1 MGKTEIRPAVPD
13 AVAAAWGVRD
23 RARRRGPK
31 PALTL
36 SRIVRAAIRV
46 ADAEGLEA
54 ISMARVA
61 AEAGTAPMSLYRHV
75 SGKEQLLEL
84 MGDAAWGTPP
94 PAPAPPTAPGES
106 WREGLSRWAWAMRR
120 AATRHPWAARLPI
133 TSLPVLPNQVAW
145 FENALTCMR
154 DTGLSEARKASVILL
169 LSGYV
174 RNVATTEM
182 DVAAAIRDSGLA
194 PDAWMAR
201 YGTMLRELTDAERF
215 PALAAF
221 LNARVFDIADAP
233 EDEFVFGLERI
244 LDGVAALIE
253 RGV

>member
-1 MGKTEIRPAVPD
+1 VQ
-13 AVAAAWGVRD
+13 
-23 RARRRGPK
+23 
-31 PALTL
+31 
-36 SRIVRAAIRV
+36 AAIRV

-84 MGDAAWGTPP
+84 MGDAAWGPSPSPP
-94 PAPAPPTAPGES
+94 APGES

-154 DTGLSEARKASVILL
+154 DTCLSEARKASVIML

-174 RNVATTEM
+174 RNLAATEM
-182 DVAAAIRDSGLA
+182 DIEAAMRDSGLA

-221 LNARVFDIADAP
+221 LDAGVFDIADRP
-233 EDEFVFGLERI
+233 DDEFVFGLERI

-253 RGV
+253 RER

>member
-1 MGKTEIRPAVPD
+1 MGNTTEIRPTVPD

-23 RARRRGPK
+23 RARRKGPK

-36 SRIVRAAIRV
+36 SRIVQAASRV

-94 PAPAPPTAPGES
+94 PPPAPGQS
-106 WREGLSRWAWAMRR
+106 WREGLSRWAWTMRG

-145 FENALTCMR
+145 FENALACMR
-154 DTGLSEARKASVILL
+154 DTSLSEARKASVILL

-174 RNVATTEM
+174 RNIAVTDM
-182 DVAAAIRDSGLA
+182 DVAAAIRDSGMA

-201 YGTMLRELTDAERF
+201 YATMLRELSGS
-215 PALAAF
+215 
-221 LNARVFDIADAP
+221 IAT
-233 EDEFVFGLERI
+233 
-244 LDGVAALIE
+244 
-253 RGV
+253 

>member
-1 MGKTEIRPAVPD
+1 MGKAMETRPAVPD

-23 RARRRGPK
+23 RTRRKGPK

-36 SRIVRAAIRV
+36 SRIVQAAIRV

-94 PAPAPPTAPGES
+94 PPPAPGES
-106 WREGLSRWAWAMRR
+106 WREGLSRWAWTMRR
-120 AATRHPWAARLPI
+120 ATTRHPWAARLPI

-145 FENALTCMR
+145 FENALACMR
-154 DTGLSEARKASVILL
+154 DTGLSEARKASVIML

-174 RNVATTEM
+174 RHLAVTEM

-221 LNARVFDIADAP
+221 LDAGVFDIADPP

-244 LDGVAALIE
+244 LDGMAALIG
-253 RGV
+253 RGR

>member
-1 MGKTEIRPAVPD
+1 MGKTTEIRPAVPG

-23 RARRRGPK
+23 RTRRKGPK

-94 PAPAPPTAPGES
+94 PAPGES

-174 RNVATTEM
+174 RNLAATEM
-182 DVAAAIRDSGLA
+182 DVAAAMRDSGLA
-194 PDAWMAR
+194 PDAWVAR

-221 LNARVFDIADAP
+221 LDAGVFDIADGP
-233 EDEFVFGLERI
+233 DDEFVFGLERI

-253 RGV
+253 HER

>member
-1 MGKTEIRPAVPD
+1 MGNTTEMPPAVPD

-23 RARRRGPK
+23 RTRRKGPK
-31 PALTL
+31 SALTL
-36 SRIVRAAIRV
+36 SRIVRSAIRL

-84 MGDAAWGTPP
+84 MGDAAWG
-94 PAPAPPTAPGES
+94 APPSPPAPGES

-145 FENALTCMR
+145 FENALACMR

-182 DVAAAIRDSGLA
+182 DIAAAMRDSGLA

-201 YGTMLRELTDAERF
+201 YGTMLRELTDAKRF
-215 PALAAF
+215 PALTAF
-221 LNARVFDIADAP
+221 LDAGVFDVADGP
-233 EDEFVFGLERI
+233 DDEFVFGLERI
-244 LDGVAALIE
+244 LDGVAALVE
-253 RGV
+253 RGP

>member
-1 MGKTEIRPAVPD
+1 MGNTTDMPAAVPD

-23 RARRRGPK
+23 RTRRKGPK

-84 MGDAAWGTPP
+84 MGDAAWG
-94 PAPAPPTAPGES
+94 APPTSPAPGES
-106 WREGLSRWAWAMRR
+106 WREGLSRWTWTMRR
-120 AATRHPWAARLPI
+120 AAARHPWAARLPI
-133 TSLPVLPNQVAW
+133 TSLPVLPNQVGW
-145 FENALTCMR
+145 FENALACMR

-174 RNVATTEM
+174 RNLAATEM
-182 DVAAAIRDSGLA
+182 DIAAAIRDSGLA

-201 YGTMLRELTDAERF
+201 YGMMLRELTNAERF
-215 PALAAF
+215 PALSAF
-221 LNARVFDIADAP
+221 LDAGVFDIADHP
-233 EDEFVFGLERI
+233 DDEFVFGLERI
-244 LDGVAALIE
+244 LDGVAALME
-253 RGV
+253 RP

>member
-1 MGKTEIRPAVPD
+1 MGNTTEMPPAVPD

-23 RARRRGPK
+23 RTRRKGPK
-31 PALTL
+31 SALTL
-36 SRIVRAAIRV
+36 SRIVRSAIRL

-84 MGDAAWGTPP
+84 MGDAAWGAPPSP
-94 PAPAPPTAPGES
+94 PAPGGS

-201 YGTMLRELTDAERF
+201 YGTMLRELTDAGRF
-215 PALAAF
+215 PALTAF
-221 LNARVFDIADAP
+221 LDAGVFDVADGP
-233 EDEFVFGLERI
+233 DDEFVFGLERI
-244 LDGVAALIE
+244 LDGVAALVE
-253 RGV
+253 RGR

>member
-1 MGKTEIRPAVPD
+1 MGETMGTRPAVPD
-13 AVAAAWGVRD
+13 AVAVAWGVRD
-23 RARRRGPK
+23 GTRRKGPK
-31 PALTL
+31 PALTS
-36 SRIVRAAIRV
+36 SRIVQAAIRV

-94 PAPAPPTAPGES
+94 PPQALSES
-106 WREGLSRWAWAMRR
+106 WREGLSRWAWSMRR

-145 FENALTCMR
+145 FENALACMR
-154 DTGLSEARKASVILL
+154 DTGLSEARKASVIML

-174 RNVATTEM
+174 RNLAVTEM

-201 YGTMLRELTDAERF
+201 YGTMLRELTDAEQF

-221 LNARVFDIADAP
+221 LNAGVFDIADAP

-244 LDGVAALIE
+244 LDGVAALIA
-253 RGV
+253 RGR

>member
-1 MGKTEIRPAVPD
+1 
-13 AVAAAWGVRD
+13 
-23 RARRRGPK
+23 
-31 PALTL
+31 
-36 SRIVRAAIRV
+36 
-46 ADAEGLEA
+46 
-54 ISMARVA
+54 
-61 AEAGTAPMSLYRHV
+61 
-75 SGKEQLLEL
+75 
-84 MGDAAWGTPP
+84 
-94 PAPAPPTAPGES
+94 
-106 WREGLSRWAWAMRR
+106 MRR
-120 AATRHPWAARLPI
+120 AAARHPWAARLPI

-145 FENALTCMR
+145 FENALACMR
-154 DTGLSEARKASVILL
+154 DTGVSEARKASVILL

-174 RNVATTEM
+174 RNLAVTEM

-221 LNARVFDIADAP
+221 LDAGVFDIADAP

-253 RGV
+253 RGR

>member
-1 MGKTEIRPAVPD
+1 MGNTTEMPPAVPD

-23 RARRRGPK
+23 RTRRKGPK

-36 SRIVRAAIRV
+36 SRIVRSAIRL

-84 MGDAAWGTPP
+84 MGDAAWGAPPPP
-94 PAPAPPTAPGES
+94 PAPGGS

-221 LNARVFDIADAP
+221 LDAGVFDVADGP
-233 EDEFVFGLERI
+233 DDEFVFGLERI

>member
-1 MGKTEIRPAVPD
+1 MGKTMEPRPAVPD

-23 RARRRGPK
+23 GTRRKGPK

-36 SRIVRAAIRV
+36 SRIVQAAIRV

-84 MGDAAWGTPP
+84 MGDAAWSTPP
-94 PAPAPPTAPGES
+94 PPPAPGES
-106 WREGLSRWAWAMRR
+106 WREGLSRWAWSMRQ

-145 FENALTCMR
+145 FENALACMR

-174 RNVATTEM
+174 RNLAVTET
-182 DVAAAIRDSGLA
+182 DVAAAIRDSGLG

-215 PALAAF
+215 PALAEF
-221 LNARVFDIADAP
+221 LNAGVFDIADAP

-253 RGV
+253 RGR

>member
-1 MGKTEIRPAVPD
+1 MGNTMETRPAIPD
-13 AVAAAWGVRD
+13 AVAAAWGVPD
-23 RARRRGPK
+23 RTRRKGPK

-36 SRIVRAAIRV
+36 SRIVQAAIRV

-61 AEAGTAPMSLYRHV
+61 AEAGTAPMSLYRHL

-94 PAPAPPTAPGES
+94 RPPAPGES
-106 WREGLSRWAWAMRR
+106 WREGLSRWAWTMRR
-120 AATRHPWAARLPI
+120 AAARHPWAARLPI

-145 FENALTCMR
+145 FENALACMR
-154 DTGLSEARKASVILL
+154 DTGLSEARKASVTML

-174 RNVATTEM
+174 RNLAVTEM
-182 DVAAAIRDSGLA
+182 DVAVAIRDSGLA

-221 LNARVFDIADAP
+221 LNAGVFDIADAP
-233 EDEFVFGLERI
+233 EDEFVFGLDRI

-253 RGV
+253 RGR

>member
-1 MGKTEIRPAVPD
+1 MGKAMETRPAVPD

-23 RARRRGPK
+23 RTRRKGPK

-36 SRIVRAAIRV
+36 SRIVQAAIRV

-84 MGDAAWGTPP
+84 MGDGAWGTPP
-94 PAPAPPTAPGES
+94 PPPAPGES
-106 WREGLSRWAWAMRR
+106 WREGLSRWAWTMRR
-120 AATRHPWAARLPI
+120 ATTRHPWAARLPI

-145 FENALTCMR
+145 FENALACMR
-154 DTGLSEARKASVILL
+154 DAGLSEARKASVIML
-169 LSGYV
+169 LSGCV
-174 RNVATTEM
+174 RNLAVTEM

-194 PDAWMAR
+194 PDAWMAG

-221 LNARVFDIADAP
+221 LDAGVFDIADPP

-253 RGV
+253 RGR

>member
-1 MGKTEIRPAVPD
+1 MGNTTDMRAAVPD

-23 RARRRGPK
+23 RTRRKGPK

-94 PAPAPPTAPGES
+94 PAPASGES

-120 AATRHPWAARLPI
+120 AATRHPWAVRLPI

-174 RNVATTEM
+174 RNLAATDM
-182 DVAAAIRDSGLA
+182 DVAAAIRDSGLT
-194 PDAWMAR
+194 PDAWLAR
-201 YGTMLRELTDAERF
+201 YGTMLRELTDPERF

-221 LNARVFDIADAP
+221 LDAGVFDIADDP
-233 EDEFVFGLERI
+233 DDEFVFGLERI
-244 LDGVAALIE
+244 LDGVAALME
-253 RGV
+253 RQ

>member
-1 MGKTEIRPAVPD
+1 MGNTMETRPAIPD

-23 RARRRGPK
+23 RTGRKGPK

-36 SRIVRAAIRV
+36 SRIVQAAIRV

-84 MGDAAWGTPP
+84 MGDAAWGASPP
-94 PAPAPPTAPGES
+94 PPAPGES

-145 FENALTCMR
+145 FENALACMR
-154 DTGLSEARKASVILL
+154 DTGLSEARKASVIML

-174 RNVATTEM
+174 RNLAVTEM
-182 DVAAAIRDSGLA
+182 DIATAIRDSGLA

-201 YGTMLRELTDAERF
+201 YGRMLRELTDAERF

-221 LNARVFDIADAP
+221 LNAGVFDVADAP

>member
-1 MGKTEIRPAVPD
+1 MGKPMETGPAVPD

-23 RARRRGPK
+23 RTRRKGPK

-36 SRIVRAAIRV
+36 SRIVQAAIQV

-94 PAPAPPTAPGES
+94 SPSPPAPGES
-106 WREGLSRWAWAMRR
+106 WREGLSRWAWTMRR

-145 FENALTCMR
+145 FENALACMR
-154 DTGLSEARKASVILL
+154 DTGLSEARKASVIML

-174 RNVATTEM
+174 RNLAVTEMEVAT
-182 DVAAAIRDSGLA
+182 AIRDSGLA

-201 YGTMLRELTDAERF
+201 HGTMLRELTDAERF

-221 LNARVFDIADAP
+221 LDAGVFDIADAP
-233 EDEFVFGLERI
+233 EDEFVFGLDRI
-244 LDGVAALIE
+244 LDGVAALIVGG
-253 RGV
+253 R

>member
-1 MGKTEIRPAVPD
+1 MGNTTEMPPAVPD

-23 RARRRGPK
+23 RTRRKGPK

-36 SRIVRAAIRV
+36 SRIVRSAIRL

-84 MGDAAWGTPP
+84 MGDAAWG
-94 PAPAPPTAPGES
+94 APPSPPAPGES

-182 DVAAAIRDSGLA
+182 DIAAAMRDSGLA

-201 YGTMLRELTDAERF
+201 YGTMLRELTDAKRF

-221 LNARVFDIADAP
+221 LDAGVFDVADGP
-233 EDEFVFGLERI
+233 DDEFVFGLERI
-244 LDGVAALIE
+244 LDGVAALVE
-253 RGV
+253 RGR

>member
-1 MGKTEIRPAVPD
+1 MGKTEIWPAVPD

-23 RARRRGPK
+23 RARRKGPK

-94 PAPAPPTAPGES
+94 PVPASGES

-120 AATRHPWAARLPI
+120 AATRHPWAVRLPI

-145 FENALTCMR
+145 FENALTCTR

-174 RNVATTEM
+174 RNVVTTEM
-182 DVAAAIRDSGLA
+182 DIAAAMRDSGLA

-201 YGTMLRELTDAERF
+201 YGTLLRELTDAERF
-215 PALAAF
+215 PALTAF
-221 LNARVFDIADAP
+221 LDAGVFDVADGP
-233 EDEFVFGLERI
+233 DDEFVFGLERI
-244 LDGVAALIE
+244 LDGVAALVE
-253 RGV
+253 RGR

>member
-1 MGKTEIRPAVPD
+1 MGNTMETRPAIPD

-23 RARRRGPK
+23 RTRRKGPK

-84 MGDAAWGTPP
+84 MGDAAWGAPP
-94 PAPAPPTAPGES
+94 PSPAPGES
-106 WREGLSRWAWAMRR
+106 WREGLSRWTWTMRR
-120 AATRHPWAARLPI
+120 AAARHPWAARLPI
-133 TSLPVLPNQVAW
+133 TSLPVLPNQVGW
-145 FENALTCMR
+145 FENALSCMR

-182 DVAAAIRDSGLA
+182 DIAAAMRDSGLA

-201 YGTMLRELTDAERF
+201 YGTLLRELTDAERF
-215 PALAAF
+215 PALTAF
-221 LNARVFDIADAP
+221 LDAGVFDVADGP
-233 EDEFVFGLERI
+233 DDEFVFGLERI
-244 LDGVAALIE
+244 LDGVAALVE
-253 RGV
+253 RGR

>member
-1 MGKTEIRPAVPD
+1 MGNTTEMPPAVPD

-23 RARRRGPK
+23 RTRRKGPK

-36 SRIVRAAIRV
+36 SRIVRSAIRL

-61 AEAGTAPMSLYRHV
+61 AEAGAAPMSLYRHV

-84 MGDAAWGTPP
+84 MGDAAWG
-94 PAPAPPTAPGES
+94 APPSPPAPGES

-182 DVAAAIRDSGLA
+182 DIAAAMSDSGLA

-201 YGTMLRELTDAERF
+201 YGTTLRELTDAKRF
-215 PALAAF
+215 PALTAF
-221 LNARVFDIADAP
+221 LDAGVFDVADGP
-233 EDEFVFGLERI
+233 DDEFVFGLERI
-244 LDGVAALIE
+244 LDGVAALVE
-253 RGV
+253 RGR